1 MSKLFFAGCGW
12 VFVLVGVIGIF
23 IPLLPTTPFLL
34 LAAFCFHKSSER
46 FHGWLL
52 NHKVLG
58 PPVKNWTE
66 HRIIS
71 KKAKVTATTLIA
83 TSGIY
88 LFYKDTISNDW
99 DGISEASIQDLDD
112 KILLELLQDVTT
124 ELKRRINNR

>member
-1 MSKLFFAGCGW
+1 MYKLFFAGCGW

-71 KKAKVTATTLIA
+71 KKAKVTATTLIL

-88 LFYKDTISNDW
+88 LFYKDSIPLYGRLSAGVILALVVIFLW
-99 DGISEASIQDLDD
+99 SQRSE
-112 KILLELLQDVTT
+112 
-124 ELKRRINNR
+124 